1 MSNERSHCDFL
12 IPNLFGRCQCGPNAR
27 QAGSVCVSTPADLPS
42 VFHVSADVAE
52 SQNVAQLDAILN
64 TPPRPTIN
72 TETPSQT
79 IEESVVSTLPEDF
92 KDDIKGSDVPEVGD
106 PQVVMNS
113 PLYSN
118 GEPDELPLV
127 NIQSIKNQSSDIGQ
141 DQFTTSDKNH
151 HNSNENP
158 QMPVDADDSTTQTSD
173 SSDRFENPS
182 AEIQDSIT
190 DVIISLDNENQ
201 EVLANSH
208 FNNFASDAVHAVIN
222 SEEIQEL
229 QKDKEGIENLQ
240 ENAFENEAQP
250 DVIITK
256 PIYENSVINKDDVIS
271 NDSIEETTIESNS
284 NESPPKKNDTAIS
297 DKESDEMYLSTHTTD
312 QINVEDETS
321 TILQQ
326 QYNEIQNTNTPIN
339 VEKDIAGTTEG
350 FVISKLDQ
358 LEFNDNLKPS
368 EATFEE
374 IMQSSM
380 PSMIQP
386 SENNRQSISQL
397 EDNNQTSATISAPDN
412 ISLVEEFTIKM
423 TSDDAYTT
431 SESTTDTNEYSL
443 TTTNTPFDFDIE
455 DSEMVEALESED
467 PFRPAENGDIFT
479 VTDGVT
485 NVSDYTT
492 ESVDTE
498 PVAETVFTI
507 PNDVQGS
514 TIIPDL
520 NIIGSELI
528 LDATTEVNY
537 LPESTTTE
545 DSVPIEL
552 SLINDFVQVAS
563 KDHLESLHSTS
574 NEVQQEEIP
583 GPIEIKTLS
592 ESIQQIY
599 KQESQKNSL
608 ENFEEVAK
616 SKDANQNIVS
626 ELNKLNSELYLIDHS
641 NIHSSESDNLKNMNY
656 QTNAHGGQQSITNI
670 ESIDQSYNPFVVA
683 DENQSELNEI
693 FTAKHNSVLEEMENL
708 DHKKQL
714 SINVTTKNT
723 LNDQKPEIKTR
734 ITESTPQLLNGETQ
748 SPTMNETKLIE
759 TTSKRRLPV
768 NHSKPKPSSVTEKV
782 QVIIDQSGSPSYNR
796 RRVPIQ
802 THRQESGPVIKKH
815 SNEIQPSQTSPVVDT
830 KSELIS
836 ETEPIVKTYPRRS
849 NLTGWFKYNLIL
861 SILFCEYFCQ
871 DLEPELI
878 LVTGQFRWVFHALPM
893 HLVALAIP
901 TRFATTNI
909 AVIVHIKIKRK
920 HCQSAQLTDRA
931 AHLERFSVDRLAF
944 A

>member
-42 VFHVSADVAE
+42 AFHISADVAE

-79 IEESVVSTLPEDF
+79 IVESVVSTLLEDF
-92 KDDIKGSDVPEVGD
+92 KDDIKGSEVPDVED

-141 DQFTTSDKNH
+141 DQFTTSDENH

-190 DVIISLDNENQ
+190 EVIISLDNENQ

-208 FNNFASDAVHAVIN
+208 FNNFSSDAVHAVN
-222 SEEIQEL
+222 SSEEIHEL

-284 NESPPKKNDTAIS
+284 NESPPKKTDTAIS

-626 ELNKLNSELYLIDHS
+626 DLNKLNSELYLIDHS

-656 QTNAHGGQQSITNI
+656 QTNAHGGQQGITNS

-734 ITESTPQLLNGETQ
+734 ITESTPQLLNGEIQ

-815 SNEIQPSQTSPVVDT
+815 SNEIQPSQTSQVDT
-830 KSELIS
+830 KSELVS

-861 SILFCEYFCQ
+861 QILT
-871 DLEPELI
+871 L
-878 LVTGQFRWVFHALPM
+878 
-893 HLVALAIP
+893 
-901 TRFATTNI
+901 
-909 AVIVHIKIKRK
+909 
-920 HCQSAQLTDRA
+920 
-931 AHLERFSVDRLAF
+931 
-944 A
+944 